1 MSNNPPPQPEN
12 ATVITIPSHT
22 RRRRYIS
29 FPNFEGAKPIP
40 LGISLAIGL
49 LVAFAIPK
57 PHEVSEQ
64 AWRLF
69 AIFLTTIAG
78 LVLGPLPVGAWAFV
92 CLTISVVTK
101 TLPFKDAFA
110 AFTNEV
116 IWLIVASFFFS
127 RGFVKTGLGDRLAM
141 YFVRWLGK
149 STLGLA
155 YGLAISE
162 AIISPAMP
170 STTARAGG
178 IFLPIINSLA
188 IAGESRPKDGSARKL
203 GAFLIQSQFQ
213 SSSSSSALFMTAAAQ
228 NMLCIKLAESLGVK
242 IKSPWI
248 TWFKAACVPALFSLM
263 LTPYIVYKIFPPE
276 TKRTPDAPILAT
288 TKLEEMGPVKRNEWI
303 MMGTMLVTVALW
315 ISGESL
321 DISSVIAAMLGL
333 SILLILGVLTWDDCL
348 SEKSAW
354 DTLTWFA
361 VLIGMATQ
369 LTTLGVVPWLAKCVA
384 NFLKSLSVGW
394 HLALLLLQAVYFFIH
409 YLFAG
414 QTAHVGALYSA
425 FLSMHL
431 TAKVP
436 GLLAALALAF
446 NTNLFG
452 ALTHYSS
459 GQAAVYYGAGYVKI
473 PDVFKIGIVMAA
485 INITIWVV
493 IGAMWWKLLGLY

>member
-1 MSNNPPPQPEN
+1 MSNPPPEANN
-12 ATVITIPSHT
+12 AAVINIPTHT
-22 RRRRYIS
+22 RRRS
-29 FPNFEGAKPIP
+29 FRFQNLPGAKPIP
-40 LGISLAIGL
+40 LALSISVGL
-49 LVAFAIPK
+49 IVCFAIPK
-57 PHEVSEQ
+57 PSQVTTQ

-78 LVLGPLPVGAWAFV
+78 LILGPLPVGAWAFV

-101 TLPFKDAFA
+101 TLPFKSAFA

-127 RGFVKTGLGDRLAM
+127 RGFVKSGLGDRMAM

-155 YGLAISE
+155 YGLAICE

-188 IAGESRPKDGSARKL
+188 IAGESRPKDGSARRL
-203 GAFLIQSQFQ
+203 GAFLVQSQFQ
-213 SSSSSSALFMTAAAQ
+213 SSSSSSALFLTAAAQ
-228 NMLCIKLAESLGVK
+228 NMLCIKLADSLGVK
-242 IKSPWI
+242 IKDPWI
-248 TWFKAACVPALFSLM
+248 TWFKGSCLPASVSLM
-263 LTPYIVYKIFPPE
+263 LTPLIIYKIFPPE
-276 TKRTPDAPILAT
+276 TKHTPDAPILAQ
-288 TKLEEMGPVKRNEWI
+288 TKLDQMGPVKRDEWI
-303 MMGTMLVTVALW
+303 MLGTMLVTVALW
-315 ISGESL
+315 ISGENL
-321 DISSVIAAMLGL
+321 GISSVVAAMLGL

-354 DTLTWFA
+354 DTLAWFG

-369 LTTLGVVPWLAKCVA
+369 LTDLGVVPWMSTCVA

-436 GLLAALALAF
+436 RTLSALTLAY

-459 GQAAVYYGAGYVKI
+459 GQAAVYYGAGYVRL
-473 PDVFKIGIVMAA
+473 PDVFKLGIIMAM
-485 INITIWVV
+485 INIMIWGL
-493 IGAMWWKLLGLY
+493 IGTPWWKILGLY

>member
-1 MSNNPPPQPEN
+1 MSDPNNP
-12 ATVITIPSHT
+12 TVITIGAPTTT
-22 RRRRYIS
+22 RRRTIR
-29 FPNFEGAKPIP
+29 FPNFPGAKPIP
-40 LGISLAIGL
+40 LAISLTVGL
-49 LVAFAIPK
+49 IVCFAIPK
-57 PHEVSEQ
+57 PNEVSKQ

-69 AIFLTTIAG
+69 AIFLTTISG
-78 LVLGPLPVGAWAFV
+78 LILGPLPVGAWAFV

-116 IWLIVASFFFS
+116 IWLIVVSFFFS

-155 YGLAISE
+155 YGLAMCE
-162 AIISPAMP
+162 AVISPAMP

-188 IAGESRPKDGSARKL
+188 IAGESRPKDGSERKL

-213 SSSSSSALFMTAAAQ
+213 SSSSSSALFLTAAAQ
-228 NMLCIKLAESLGVK
+228 NMLCIKLADSLGVK

-248 TWFKAACVPALFSLM
+248 AWFKASCLPATVTLV
-263 LTPYIVYKIFPPE
+263 LTPFIIYKIFPPE
-276 TKRTPDAPILAT
+276 TKHTPDAPILARN
-288 TKLEEMGPVKRNEWI
+288 KLEQMGKVKSDEWI
-303 MMGTMLVTVALW
+303 MIGTMLVTVALW

-321 DISSVIAAMLGL
+321 DISSVVAAMLGL

-354 DTLTWFA
+354 DTLAWFA
-361 VLIGMATQ
+361 VLIGMASQ
-369 LTTLGVVPWLAKCVA
+369 LTTLGVVPWLSKCVA
-384 NFLKSLSVGW
+384 NFLKSLSIGW
-394 HLALLLLQAVYFFIH
+394 QIELLILQAVYFFIH

-431 TAKVP
+431 SAKVP
-436 GLLAALALAF
+436 GVLSALVLAY

-459 GQAAVYYGAGYVKI
+459 GQAAVYYGAGYVKL
-473 PDVFKIGIVMAA
+473 PDVFKLGIIMAL
-485 INITIWVV
+485 INIALWGL
-493 IGAMWWKLLGLY
+493 IGALWWKIVGLY

>member
-1 MSNNPPPQPEN
+1 MSISNPPPPEPPTTTTT
-12 ATVITIPSHT
+12 ATTVIAIPTDDSTTTHH
-22 RRRRYIS
+22 RRTTTTFFTLR
-29 FPNFEGAKPIP
+29 NWQGAKPIP
-40 LGISLAIGL
+40 LAISISVGIIVS
-49 LVAFAIPK
+49 FAVPK
-57 PHEVSEQ
+57 PSQ
-64 AWRLF
+64 LSTKAWHLF

-78 LVLGPLPVGAWAFV
+78 LILGPLPVGAWAFI
-92 CLTISVVTK
+92 CLTASVITK
-101 TLPFKDAFA
+101 TLSFAAAFA

-127 RGFVKTGLGDRLAM
+127 RGFVKTGLGDRMAM

-155 YGLAISE
+155 YGLAICE
-162 AIISPAMP
+162 AVISPAMP
-170 STTARAGG
+170 SSTARAGG

-203 GAFLIQSQFQ
+203 GLI
-213 SSSSSSALFMTAAAQ
+213 
-228 NMLCIKLAESLGVK
+228 
-242 IKSPWI
+242 
-248 TWFKAACVPALFSLM
+248 LFSHSFRSFL
-263 LTPYIVYKIFPPE
+263 
-276 TKRTPDAPILAT
+276 RDQAHARRPILAK
-288 TKLEEMGPVKRNEWI
+288 TKLEQMGPVTSNEWI

-321 DISSVIAAMLGL
+321 NISSVVAAMLGL

-354 DTLTWFA
+354 DTLAWFG

-369 LTTLGVVPWLAKCVA
+369 LTVLGVVPWIATCVA
-384 NFLKSLSVGW
+384 DILKSLSVGW

-436 GLLAALALAF
+436 GELAALALAY

-452 ALTHYSS
+452 ALTH
-459 GQAAVYYGAGYVKI
+459 
-473 PDVFKIGIVMAA
+473 
-485 INITIWVV
+485 
-493 IGAMWWKLLGLY
+493 